1 MQHIIH
7 IDMRI
12 YKFMWCYAVCK
23 LVTAFTLCISVFY
36 HAKYSQACFQ
46 RLDIC
51 QERLRMLTFIWC
63 SRLLR
68 SCIKLTYCCSSSDVK
83 RRSLRLSSQ
92 LAVSPSAFSSADT
105 WPTLVMIDRKYW
117 FISPPRTLMVSH
129 SSFFSSHNRGG
140 GVKYEVLFLYA
151 FLTSLYL
158 RQDKC
163 RFCLILTAAVL
174 CNNKRVMQLSIKRFG
189 DTD

>member
-83 RRSLRLSSQ
+83 RRSLRLSSH

-129 SSFFSSHNRGG
+129 SSFFSSHNRG